1 MGKCAD
7 ESVGIIGEM
16 SRSVISK
23 IMSGEFPV
31 YSYMYTLRQFRR
43 INCVKDEEIDDFVNS
58 VAGKNLSI
66 RDLDLLAHGYFKGG
80 EEFREQIKSGKVLW
94 GLKRMKE
101 TVPQATDCTELER
114 GMLRDLEA
122 TQKYMQRITCKC
134 KDTRYKTNSFY
145 AQANLL
151 TGGIIKQMESF
162 GRALEEFHDRSR
174 QT

>member
-1 MGKCAD
+1 VPIRYSQAPGKKQ
-7 ESVGIIGEM
+7 SWVSVRVGIIGEM

-101 TVPQATDCTELER
+101 TVPKQPIARNWNVGCCGISKPPEIH
-114 GMLRDLEA
+114 A
-122 TQKYMQRITCKC
+122 
-134 KDTRYKTNSFY
+134 
-145 AQANLL
+145 ANHL
-151 TGGIIKQMESF
+151 
-162 GRALEEFHDRSR
+162 
-174 QT
+174 

>member
-101 TVPQATDCTELER
+101 TVPQATDCTVHGIGTWDAAGSRSHPEIH
-114 GMLRDLEA
+114 A
-122 TQKYMQRITCKC
+122 
-134 KDTRYKTNSFY
+134 
-145 AQANLL
+145 ANHL
-151 TGGIIKQMESF
+151 
-162 GRALEEFHDRSR
+162 
-174 QT
+174 